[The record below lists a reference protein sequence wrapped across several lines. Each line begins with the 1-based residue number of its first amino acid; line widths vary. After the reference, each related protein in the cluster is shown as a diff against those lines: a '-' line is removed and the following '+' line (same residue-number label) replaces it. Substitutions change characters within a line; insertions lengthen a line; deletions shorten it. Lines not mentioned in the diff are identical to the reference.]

1 MKVICGVCAKNAEF
15 NTTLGI
21 YYCPKH
27 GYETK
32 LGEINDYMNELVT
45 NLEKLKIIV

>member
-1 MKVICGVCAKNAEF
+1 MKVICEVCEKNAEF

-21 YYCPKH
+21 YYCPMH

-32 LGEINDYMNELVT
+32 LEEINDYMNELVT